1 MDNVL
6 ARPAVRIA
14 ALVVALIVLVVGILV
29 VVNRGEEEDPV
40 ERVILDDRA
49 PEERARSHLDT
60 LPDGEHQG
68 RLITI
73 DATTVTFRLVRVL
86 RGQEAVEAAQAD
98 GRQLEANPLP
108 EDTYVQDLAETRT
121 LALAEDVAIQIQQCA
136 NGCQEVPATLD
147 ALVAGEAAP
156 QGGPTNVFVFTVG
169 DGTVVSMNEV
179 VVPQ

>member
-121 LALAEDVAIQIQQCA
+121 LALAEDVAIQIQ
-136 NGCQEVPATLD
+136 GGPATLD